1 MFKGDAPSETCQ
13 GFLFHKAL
21 LSGMQGNKEGGQRSI
36 ICVQTES
43 NTHTHTKGKRRKQ
56 LARRGSSHS
65 FTMSFTI
72 FP

>member
-36 ICVQTES
+36 ICFQTES
-43 NTHTHTKGKRRKQ
+43 NTHTQKKVKE
-56 LARRGSSHS
+56 GSS
-65 FTMSFTI
+65 
-72 FP
+72 